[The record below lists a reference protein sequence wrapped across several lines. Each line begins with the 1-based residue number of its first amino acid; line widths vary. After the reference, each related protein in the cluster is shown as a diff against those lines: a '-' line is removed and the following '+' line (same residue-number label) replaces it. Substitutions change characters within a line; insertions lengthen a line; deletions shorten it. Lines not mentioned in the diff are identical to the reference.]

1 MLSLPLFVVLHTG
14 QNCRKET
21 LQLLSE
27 NLSRKNGGR
36 SEGWVTDNER
46 RDICEVGT
54 GKLATGRVRV
64 TVVTNT
70 LHNASHE
77 AMSRGSSMK
86 ADCNHHQL
94 PSHTRAR
101 SPLYV
106 CSVPTRVPLRYCDT
120 GPGYG
125 DISLIY
131 LSCSMVFIH

>member
-1 MLSLPLFVVLHTG
+1 M
-14 QNCRKET
+14 
-21 LQLLSE
+21 
-27 NLSRKNGGR
+27 
-36 SEGWVTDNER
+36 TDNER

-94 PSHTRAR
+94 PSHTC

-106 CSVPTRVPLRYCDT
+106 QCLL
-120 GPGYG
+120 
-125 DISLIY
+125 DISTPGLGLEIY
-131 LSCSMVFIH
+131 A